1 MLSGTAGPLDP
12 YDSWYRKRTWPPS
25 VRVSVPAG
33 WPQMATQSVR
43 LSATVAFGQRA
54 ELVTQVVLG
63 VRGRGWLQ

>member
-33 WPQMATQSVR
+33 WPQMATQSVW

-54 ELVTQVVLG
+54 EQALRRFVG
-63 VRGRGWLQ
+63 V